1 MVKYSEQIKLAAVKA
16 YDSGKGGLKAIAAQF
31 DVEVSSLRKWIAA
44 YQANGVAGLRLKRR
58 ELYSIEIRLEVLR
71 RVREERLS
79 HRQAAALFNIRNFNV
94 IGVWERRYER
104 DGVAGLTPYQPA
116 GHHRMTNEPPP
127 TLTTDPGTDGT
138 RAQQELLEELKSLRA
153 ENAYLKKFF
162 ALVQAQQKSAQE
174 KERNS

>member
-1 MVKYSEQIKLAAVKA
+1 LDITEGSNLVKYSEQIKLAAVKA

-44 YQANGVAGLRLKRR
+44 YQANGVAGRRLKRR

-104 DGVAGLTPYQPA
+104 AVAAVHAPSGSRRT
-116 GHHRMTNEPPP
+116 RMSDASPSQSST
-127 TLTTDPGTDGT
+127 
-138 RAQQELLEELKSLRA
+138 
-153 ENAYLKKFF
+153 
-162 ALVQAQQKSAQE
+162 
-174 KERNS
+174 